1 MKKAFKKG
9 NIIVRQGDN
18 ENRNLYILR
27 KGRCSITRTSNNSV
41 VDCGKIYPGD
51 IFGELSMILGLERSA
66 TILAIDDVVE
76 VEELNKAEFLE
87 IIKEDPE
94 IAWSVLTKLAVKT
107 QKLDEVRNEMMQPE
121 VMRTILEAKRKN
133 ISFSL

>member
-1 MKKAFKKG
+1 MKKSFKKG
-9 NIIVRQGDN
+9 NIIVNQGDN

-27 KGRCSITRTSNNSV
+27 KGCCSITRTANNSV
-41 VDCGKIYPGD
+41 IDCGKIYPGD

-66 TILAIDDVVE
+66 TILAVDDVE
-76 VEELNKAEFLE
+76 VEELDKAEFLKLT
-87 IIKEDPE
+87 KEDPE

-107 QKLDEVRNEMMQPE
+107 QKLDEVQNEMMKPE
-121 VMRTILEAKRKN
+121 VIRTILETKRKN